1 MMGQTQA
8 GTSIIIFSIFSLTIT
23 MPLFED
29 FSVTIRKAPTLARAK
44 KQNRSVAPTAVRYR
58 EVVEL
63 EHVVSLSS

>member
-29 FSVTIRKAPTLARAK
+29 FSVTIRKAPTLARAN